1 MKNEDVETIV
11 SKLDFKSLLVL
22 RLVAYRA
29 DPMLMRSY
37 LTSYAS
43 NNGKQLLVPTDDD
56 IKDLLKDMEL
66 KLDHRNVEGAREQSS
81 KV

>member
-66 KLDHRNVEGAREQSS
+66 KLDGRNVEGASEQSS